1 VVDLAKDYSM
11 RRFQLSSVLFL
22 VAIVALACALFIQQR
37 RAALRERQLRAELA
51 EMSARSDM
59 LEIVRRPQAS
69 RRMNKVR
76 RRRTATRAS
85 SPLGR
90 RCLLPINGPRTWP
103 CDGSV

>member
-1 VVDLAKDYSM
+1 LVVDLAKDYSM

-59 LEIVRRPQAS
+59 LEIMGQLHRLESENLRSQPAHRAPPAGVSADEQSAQAQNS
-69 RRMNKVR
+69 D
-76 RRRTATRAS
+76 
-85 SPLGR
+85 
-90 RCLLPINGPRTWP
+90 PR
-103 CDGSV
+103 